1 MIEVLFAHPHD
12 ELVKILSPK
21 YAEVNLA
28 SLVRDAVST
37 LCSKHHLAAVHIVV
51 NAVLKW
57 RYACIFVDLVEIYQS
72 LRRYLN
78 LGISF
83 DVVDEATIL
92 DLVVFFPF
100 IRYVVVVV
108 PLRYPLKEEDLI
120 GAVSH

>member
-1 MIEVLFAHPHD
+1 
-12 ELVKILSPK
+12 
-21 YAEVNLA
+21 
-28 SLVRDAVST
+28 
-37 LCSKHHLAAVHIVV
+37 
-51 NAVLKW
+51 
-57 RYACIFVDLVEIYQS
+57 
-72 LRRYLN
+72 

-92 DLVVFFPF
+92 DLVIFFPF